1 MASTNAFL
9 TMYNTA
15 QANSSGSTIVTGFIP
30 YISTGGK
37 QVYTSTLTTLTF
49 STVNCSSI
57 TATSGLTF
65 STVNCSSITATSG
78 LNLSVPTG
86 QGITFQVGGS
96 TIGTVT
102 SSGFPGGGMTG
113 TATIILS
120 SNLSGAGTY
129 YGSGTYSVAGYKY
142 VWIRLVGGGAGGGAN
157 GGGATTAGSSSSV
170 TYYANTALNMTCGG
184 GVSGTGGG
192 AGTGGTASG
201 GNIINIPGGNSYG
214 NMPFTQQSYVPGIPG
229 THSMLGQGGMGGNP
243 NYNYVPTA
251 GTNGSG
257 GGGAGVYWAGGTWG
271 YTGLGGAAG
280 GYAES
285 IIINPSGNVYVTI
298 GQGGLATYAGAGGHG
313 CCIIIGFS

>member
-15 QANSSGSTIVTGFIP
+15 QANSVGSTISTGFIP

-37 QVYTSTLTTLTF
+37 QVYTSTLTT
-49 STVNCSSI
+49 
-57 TATSGLTF
+57 LTF

-113 TATIILS
+113 TATVIY
-120 SNLSGAGTY
+120 NNTSGY

-142 VWIRLVGGGAGGGAN
+142 IWIRLVGAGGGGSGA
-157 GGGATTAGSSSSV
+157 GAGTYSTTSGGASSV
-170 TYYANTALNMTCGG
+170 TYSANTALNMSCGG
-184 GVSGTGGG
+184 GQS
-192 AGTGGTASG
+192 ASYANNSIGGTATG
-201 GNIINIPGGNSYG
+201 GNIINSPGGNTNSHTL
-214 NMPFTQQSYVPGIPG
+214 FTQQGYFPGERG
-229 THSMLGQGGMGGNP
+229 ADSVLGIGGSGGNP
-243 NYNYVPTA
+243 NGGIVAAA
-251 GTNGSG
+251 GVYGSG
-257 GGGAGVYWAGGTWG
+257 GGSAGQYWAGTPWG
-271 YTGLGGAAG
+271 SVGMGGASG

-285 IIINPSGNVYVTI
+285 IITNPTGSVYITI
-298 GQGGLATYAGAGGHG
+298 GQGGSATNSGGAGGNG
-313 CCIIIGFS
+313 CCIIIGYN

>member
-37 QVYTSTLTTLTF
+37 QIYTSTLTALTF

-57 TATSGLTF
+57 TATTLTF
-65 STVNCSSITATSG
+65 STANCSSITATSG

-142 VWIRLVGGGAGGGAN
+142 VWIRLVGGGAGGGATGA
-157 GGGATTAGSSSSV
+157 GGVTTAGNPSSV

-184 GVSGTGGG
+184 GVASSSGG
-192 AGTGGTASG
+192 ASGGSASG

-214 NMPFTQQSYVPGIPG
+214 NMPFTQQAYVPGVAGIN
-229 THSMLGQGGMGGNP
+229 SMLGQGGMGGNP
-243 NYNYVPTA
+243 NYGIAPTA
-251 GTNGSG
+251 GINGSG
-257 GGGAGVYWAGGTWG
+257 GGGAGVAWAGGAWG

-280 GYAES
+280 GYAET
-285 IIINPSGNVYVTI
+285 IITNPSGNVYVTI

-313 CCIIIGFS
+313 CCIIIGYS